1 MRRRIRQ
8 LLSDRHADLIKQA
21 PRHGQGL
28 IGRHRQAAGGHQFG
42 QSVPLIVGADSGDQG
57 GKVGV
62 RWYKSD
68 LRGFAEGFGDV
79 MPHLDA
85 AAIVVPSPLNKER
98 FEPEFERIADILQ
111 KRFSAKP
118 GFRFGDVIGHDE
130 EARGPFEQMCL
141 KRGFHRVCLMPTVR
155 DNARRCEW
163 IHPSGLVVTAGA
175 LRGAPRRRGRARRVG
190 STAGEGIPLPDSDPS
205 GSRFDGQLPPSG
217 ACRARSRSPIERPW
231 TRQTA
236 ITRSKTITRPRRPRR
251 ASQATF

>member
-1 MRRRIRQ
+1 M
-8 LLSDRHADLIKQA
+8 
-21 PRHGQGL
+21 
-28 IGRHRQAAGGHQFG
+28 
-42 QSVPLIVGADSGDQG
+42 PLIVGADSGDQG

-175 LRGAPRRRGRARRVG
+175 LRGAPRRRGRARRARFPGLRLAYDALRTGNGATTVYNAANEVAVAAFIAQKIRFGAIARLVEDTLNSWVRAGNQAPLG
-190 STAGEGIPLPDSDPS
+190 SADDAIALDQQARNLAATLLP
-205 GSRFDGQLPPSG
+205 QI
-217 ACRARSRSPIERPW
+217 AA
-231 TRQTA
+231 
-236 ITRSKTITRPRRPRR
+236 K
-251 ASQATF
+251 AS